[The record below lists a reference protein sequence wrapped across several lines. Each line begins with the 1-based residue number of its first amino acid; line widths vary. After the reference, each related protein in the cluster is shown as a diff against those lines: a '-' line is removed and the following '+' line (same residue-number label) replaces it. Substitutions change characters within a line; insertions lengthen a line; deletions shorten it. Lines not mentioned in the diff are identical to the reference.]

1 MAIAVT
7 KIFLSQMATLCP
19 VGTHIKTFDLEDIHV
34 DSHAEN
40 DKSGGKYESE
50 IREKLEWQTS

>member
-7 KIFLSQMATLCP
+7 KIFLSQMATLCTA
-19 VGTHIKTFDLEDIHV
+19 GTHKTFGLEDIHV

-40 DKSGGKYESE
+40 DKGGSE
-50 IREKLEWQTS
+50 NECEIGKNLERRTP